1 MNVAVT
7 SFAEGRTNLERL
19 EAYVAAAE
27 RADPALARRNAR
39 FKSHLE
45 HEQRKA
51 RERVAA
57 HPQSQEAIDYNSAF
71 APEYG

>member
-1 MNVAVT
+1 MNASVM
-7 SFAEGRTNLERL
+7 SFAEGRANLERL

-27 RADPALARRNAR
+27 REDPVLARRNAR

-51 RERVAA
+51 RERIGAN
-57 HPQSQEAIDYNSAF
+57 PQSKEAIDYNSAF
-71 APEYG
+71 TPEYC